1 MENVQPNVK
10 HKQICTLETSEPLIG
25 AWGGSS
31 MCHEAVLHTV
41 LTSTEQLLMLSMYE
55 DAASL
60 PAADA
65 MNKIGWLPALEQGGG
80 RRIR

>member
-1 MENVQPNVK
+1 
-10 HKQICTLETSEPLIG
+10 
-25 AWGGSS
+25 
-31 MCHEAVLHTV
+31 MCDEAVLHTV

-65 MNKIGWLPALEQGGG
+65 MNKIGWLPALEQGGA

>member
-1 MENVQPNVK
+1 MHGVVP
-10 HKQICTLETSEPLIG
+10 
-25 AWGGSS
+25 S

-41 LTSTEQLLMLSMYE
+41 LTSTAQLLMLSMYE

-80 RRIR
+80 RSIR